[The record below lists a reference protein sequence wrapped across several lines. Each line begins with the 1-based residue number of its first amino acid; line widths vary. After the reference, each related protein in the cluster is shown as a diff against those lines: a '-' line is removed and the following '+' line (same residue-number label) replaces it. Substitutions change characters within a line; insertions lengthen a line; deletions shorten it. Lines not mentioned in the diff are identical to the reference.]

1 MTIKPLLALNKI
13 SFWLALFWT
22 ILILFLCLKS
32 PSGEPKFY
40 FPNSDKIVHFGFYF
54 VFVLLWFRFLVFKD
68 KNSNATLAMLIIVSI
83 VLGILIEIA
92 QKYFTINR
100 HADWLDIVANAF
112 GSISGYFVSKF
123 YIQMKNK

>member
-1 MTIKPLLALNKI
+1 MTIKPLLAPNKI
-13 SFWLALFWT
+13 SFWLAIFWT

-40 FPNSDKIVHFGFYF
+40 FPNADKIVHFGFYF

-68 KNSNATLAMLIIVSI
+68 KNSNATLSMLIVVSI

-100 HADWLDIVANAF
+100 QADWLDIVANTF